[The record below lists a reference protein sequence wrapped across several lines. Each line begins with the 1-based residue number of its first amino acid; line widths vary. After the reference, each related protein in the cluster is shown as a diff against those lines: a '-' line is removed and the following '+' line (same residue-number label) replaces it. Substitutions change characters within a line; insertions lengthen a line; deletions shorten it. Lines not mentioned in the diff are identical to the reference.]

1 MAKTKAKKQKDYIE
15 RRKTKDRTTYLESE
29 RKWKKKKLE

>member
-15 RRKTKDRTTYLESE
+15 RLKTKDRTAYLESE